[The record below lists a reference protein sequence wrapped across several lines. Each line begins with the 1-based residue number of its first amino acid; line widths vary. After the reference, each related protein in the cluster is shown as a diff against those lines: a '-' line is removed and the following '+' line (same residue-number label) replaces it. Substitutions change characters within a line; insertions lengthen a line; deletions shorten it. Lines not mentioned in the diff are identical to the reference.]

1 MSPAHIIS
9 DIYNL
14 LFPETCPGCSSCLS
28 PNESILCT
36 TCRHQ
41 LPVTNYHLICGNPVE
56 KIFYGRVKV
65 ESAAAFLPFR
75 KKGIARQLIHHLKY
89 KGREEIGEFL
99 GKWYGS
105 CLRESNLAGKVDMVV
120 PVPLHSKKRRKR
132 GYNQVSAFARCIA
145 SALQVVYRE
154 DILVKTVNTTT
165 QTYKGKL
172 ARWKESDSTFNTT
185 QNIHLPP
192 CHILL
197 VDDVVTTG
205 STLEHCVRALQK
217 YGNVKVSIVTMAVTV

>member
-1 MSPAHIIS
+1 MFG

-14 LFPETCPGCSSCLS
+14 LFPETCPGCSACLS

-41 LPVTNYHLICGNPVE
+41 LPVTDHHLLRGNPVE

-65 ESAAAFLPFR
+65 EFASAFLPFR

-89 KGREEIGEFL
+89 KGREDIGEFL

-105 CLRESNLAGKVDMVV
+105 CLSESPLAGDVDMVI
-120 PVPLHSKKRRKR
+120 PVPLHPKKQRKR
-132 GYNQVSAFARCIA
+132 GYNQVSSFAKSIA
-145 SALQVVYRE
+145 DALQVTYRE
-154 DILVKTVNTTT
+154 DILVKTVNTST
-165 QTYKGKL
+165 QTFKGKL
-172 ARWKESDSTFNTT
+172 ARWKENNSIFDTR
-185 QNIHLPP
+185 QNIQLQP

-197 VDDVVTTG
+197 TDDVITTG

-217 YGNVKVSIVTMAVTV
+217 HGNVKVSIITMAVTV